1 MANRSWPEERA
12 EIAVWLSGFLGIY
25 KKWVDKILD
34 NDDVEVNKNKI
45 IELLDEW
52 IGKLQEMKIKIIKM
66 PDTPKQETIANTEE
80 MYRDVKNGK

>member
-52 IGKLQEMKIKIIKM
+52 IGKLEEMKIKIIKM
-66 PDTPKQETIANTEE
+66 PDTPKQETNDI
-80 MYRDVKNGK
+80 

>member
-66 PDTPKQETIANTEE
+66 PDTPKQETNDI
-80 MYRDVKNGK
+80 

>member
-52 IGKLQEMKIKIIKM
+52 IGKLQEMKIKIIQFHQTSLSLQNQKKKI
-66 PDTPKQETIANTEE
+66 THK
-80 MYRDVKNGK
+80 K

>member
-1 MANRSWPEERA
+1 MTNRSWPEERA

-66 PDTPKQETIANTEE
+66 PDTPKQETNDI
-80 MYRDVKNGK
+80 

>member
-52 IGKLQEMKIKIIKM
+52 IGKLEEMKIKIIKM
-66 PDTPKQETIANTEE
+66 PDTPKQEIN
-80 MYRDVKNGK
+80 DI